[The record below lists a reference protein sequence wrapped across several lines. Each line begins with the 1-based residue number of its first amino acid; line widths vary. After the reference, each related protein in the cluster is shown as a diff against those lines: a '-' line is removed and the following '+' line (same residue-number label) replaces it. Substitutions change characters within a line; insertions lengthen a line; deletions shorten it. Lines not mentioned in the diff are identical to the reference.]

1 MYKLGFY
8 GDDFTGSTDVMEA
21 LTLGGV
27 PTVLFLEPPTEAQL
41 AEFPNIRAVG
51 IAGTS
56 RAMTPEQMDAHLPEM
71 FAALKKLD
79 ADFVHY
85 KLCSTFDSSPRL
97 GSIGRAIELGVKT
110 FPQAFVPLVVGAPI
124 LKRYVAFGNLFATVD
139 GATHRLDRHP
149 TMCKHPA
156 TPMAE
161 SDLRQHL
168 AKQTDLET
176 DLVDVLSLERGVEA
190 SVERIQASQAKIIL
204 FDTLN
209 DEHLATL
216 GELLVR
222 LQSEEI
228 KFVAGSSGLEY
239 ALTRHWQDTGEVK
252 TVEPKTSVGAVER
265 LLVVSGSAAPAT
277 AAQIEYAEA
286 QGFKGIRIDVPRLL
300 DAGSRNE
307 EFTRLIEEATQALKT
322 KSVLLYSA
330 KGSDDPALTATREAL
345 TASGRDPSTV
355 ASLLGAEQ
363 GRLLKTL
370 LEQTDLTRACVAGGD
385 TCGYAAQ
392 SLGLYALELLMPVA
406 PGSPLCKAHAEE
418 ARFDGLEL
426 SLKGGQVG
434 KPDYFVAIQ
443 KGRLA

>member
-1 MYKLGFY
+1 MYRLAFY

-27 PTVLFLEPPTEAQL
+27 PTVLFLDPPTEAQL
-41 AEFPNIRAVG
+41 AEFSEARAVG

-56 RAMTPEQMDAHLPEM
+56 RAMTPEQMTEHLPKM
-71 FAALKKLD
+71 FAALKALD

-97 GSIGRAIELGVKT
+97 GSIGRALELGLEQ
-110 FPQAFVPLVVGAPI
+110 FPQALVPLVVGAPV
-124 LKRYVAFGNLFATVD
+124 LKRYVAFGNLFATAD
-139 GATHRLDRHP
+139 GTTHRLDRHP
-149 TMCKHPA
+149 TMSKHPA
-156 TPMAE
+156 TPMSE
-161 SDLRQHL
+161 SDLRRHL

-176 DLVDVLSLERGVEA
+176 DLVDVLALEQGVETSLEQ
-190 SVERIQASQAKIIL
+190 IHASQAKVIL

-209 DEHLATL
+209 DAHLATL

-239 ALTRHWQDTGEVK
+239 ALTRYWQGAGEVSAVK
-252 TVEPKTSVGAVER
+252 PETSVGAVER

-277 AAQIEYAEA
+277 AEQIEYAEA
-286 QGFKGIRIDVPRLL
+286 QGFAGIRIDVPRLL
-300 DAGSRNE
+300 DPGSRNE
-307 EFTRLIEEATQALKT
+307 EFTRLIDEATQALKT
-322 KSVLLYSA
+322 VSVLLYSA
-330 KGSDDPALTATREAL
+330 KGPDDPTLKATREAL
-345 TASGRDPSTV
+345 SASGRDPSAV
-355 ASLLGAEQ
+355 ASLLGSEQ

-370 LEQTDLTRACVAGGD
+370 LTQTDLTRACVAGGD

-392 SLGLYALELLMPVA
+392 ALGLYALELLMPVA
-406 PGSPLCKAHAEE
+406 PGSPLCTAHAQE

-426 SLKGGQVG
+426 SLKAGQVG
-434 KPDYFVAIQ
+434 KPDYFLSTKNGTI
-443 KGRLA
+443 